1 MKNIK
6 DILTTICG
14 LIFAICMA
22 LVPMMENGTIVLSI
36 QFKTAIYLCMGI
48 SVGIIGFFN
57 GKKPSGANKST
68 YIVNKLN
75 RE

>member
-22 LVPMMENGTIVLSI
+22 LVPMMESGTIVLSI
-36 QFKTAIYLCMGI
+36 QFKTAIYLSMGI
-48 SVGIIGFFN
+48 SGGIIGYFT
-57 GKKPSGANKST
+57 GKKPSGAKKSKI
-68 YIVNKLN
+68 IVQKLN
-75 RE
+75 QE